1 MYTYTESYPTMS
13 DIKPKQSSSSS
24 GKFLKELPYISYMLY
39 QPVHSFHF
47 SHPSHASYITLNAQ
61 RTMNKGYAI
70 WLIPSA
76 NEKTHYQHLINRL
89 SKLADTDDD
98 GDDDDEGTRKSSP
111 FPSFEPHI
119 TLFAFIPLDTPIGEI
134 SNTLSQVVAR
144 VAAQVSSSGP
154 ERSDT
159 MGTRGAGAS
168 ASELESCKG
177 LEDFVLGLLPAQSGR
192 SYFQS
197 VLAPVKPSTKLLSLR
212 EQTVAAFT
220 PSPSDSDAPQKR
232 DDYFPHLS
240 LFYGDCTPT
249 KRAEIAAIANSDDPS
264 LGSGRATVT
273 IKELGIVRC
282 VGKVEEWEH
291 VESVVL

>member
-1 MYTYTESYPTMS
+1 MPSPNRAAPHPVSLSKSSLYLIYAVPTRAFFS
-13 DIKPKQSSSSS
+13 
-24 GKFLKELPYISYMLY
+24 
-39 QPVHSFHF
+39 F

-89 SKLADTDDD
+89 SKLADTDD
-98 GDDDDEGTRKSSP
+98 EGTRKSSP

-134 SNTLSQVVAR
+134 SNTLRQVVAR

>member
-1 MYTYTESYPTMS
+1 MS
-13 DIKPKQSSSSS
+13 DTKPKQSSSSS
-24 GKFLKELPYISYMLY
+24 GYS
-39 QPVHSFHF
+39 
-47 SHPSHASYITLNAQ
+47 
-61 RTMNKGYAI
+61 I

-98 GDDDDEGTRKSSP
+98 GDGDDEGTRKSSP

-134 SNTLSQVVAR
+134 SNTLRQVVAR
-144 VAAQVSSSGP
+144 VNAQVSSSGP

-220 PSPSDSDAPQKR
+220 PSPSNSYSDSDSHSQKR
-232 DDYFPHLS
+232 EEKDDYFPHLS

>member
-1 MYTYTESYPTMS
+1 MS
-13 DIKPKQSSSSS
+13 DTKPKQSSSSS
-24 GKFLKELPYISYMLY
+24 GKSLKELPIPHICCTNPCILFIF
-39 QPVHSFHF
+39 PI
-47 SHPSHASYITLNAQ
+47 HPTHYAQRLTLNA
-61 RTMNKGYAI
+61 RSIKGYAI

-89 SKLADTDDD
+89 SKLADT
-98 GDDDDEGTRKSSP
+98 DDEGTRKSSP

-134 SNTLSQVVAR
+134 SNTLRQVVAR
-144 VAAQVSSSGP
+144 VAAQISSSGP

-220 PSPSDSDAPQKR
+220 LSPSDSDSPQKR

-240 LFYGDCTPT
+240 LFYGDCSPT

>member
-1 MYTYTESYPTMS
+1 MS
-13 DIKPKQSSSSS
+13 DTKPKQSSSSS
-24 GKFLKELPYISYMLY
+24 GKSLKEFLISHICCTNSCIL
-39 QPVHSFHF
+39 FNF
-47 SHPSHASYITLNAQ
+47 SHPSHALRTTPHAQ
-61 RTMNKGYAI
+61 RTMNKGYSI

-98 GDDDDEGTRKSSP
+98 GDGDDEGTRKSSP

-134 SNTLSQVVAR
+134 SNTLRQVVAR
-144 VAAQVSSSGP
+144 VNAQVSSSGP

-220 PSPSDSDAPQKR
+220 PSPSDSDSDSNSQKR
-232 DDYFPHLS
+232 EEKDDYFPHLS

>member
-1 MYTYTESYPTMS
+1 MS
-13 DIKPKQSSSSS
+13 DTKPKQSSSSS
-24 GKFLKELPYISYMLY
+24 
-39 QPVHSFHF
+39 
-47 SHPSHASYITLNAQ
+47 
-61 RTMNKGYAI
+61 GYAI

-89 SKLADTDDD
+89 SKLADT
-98 GDDDDEGTRKSSP
+98 DDDEGTRKSSP

-134 SNTLSQVVAR
+134 SNTLRQVVAR

-220 PSPSDSDAPQKR
+220 PSPSDSDSHSQKR

-264 LGSGRATVT
+264 LGSGRSTVT

>member
-1 MYTYTESYPTMS
+1 
-13 DIKPKQSSSSS
+13 
-24 GKFLKELPYISYMLY
+24 MLY
-39 QPVHSFHF
+39 QLVHSFHF
-47 SHPSHASYITLNAQ
+47 SHPSRALRSTLNAQ

-98 GDDDDEGTRKSSP
+98 DDDDGGDDEGTRKSSP

-119 TLFAFIPLDTPIGEI
+119 TLFAFIPLDTPVGEI
-134 SNTLSQVVAR
+134 SNTLRQVVAR
-144 VAAQVSSSGP
+144 VATQVSSSGP

-159 MGTRGAGAS
+159 MGTGGAGAS

-177 LEDFVLGLLPAQSGR
+177 MEDFVLGLLPAQSGR

-220 PSPSDSDAPQKR
+220 PSPSDSDSHSQKR

-240 LFYGDCTPT
+240 LFYGDCSPT

>member
-1 MYTYTESYPTMS
+1 MYIYTESYPTMS
-13 DIKPKQSSSSS
+13 DTKPKQSSSSS
-24 GKFLKELPYISYMLY
+24 
-39 QPVHSFHF
+39 
-47 SHPSHASYITLNAQ
+47 
-61 RTMNKGYAI
+61 GYAI

-98 GDDDDEGTRKSSP
+98 GDGDDEGTRKSSP

-134 SNTLSQVVAR
+134 CNTLRQVVAR

-159 MGTRGAGAS
+159 MGTGGPGAS

-220 PSPSDSDAPQKR
+220 PSPSDSDSDSQKR
-232 DDYFPHLS
+232 EEKDDYFPHLS

>member
-1 MYTYTESYPTMS
+1 
-13 DIKPKQSSSSS
+13 
-24 GKFLKELPYISYMLY
+24 MLY

-98 GDDDDEGTRKSSP
+98 DDDEGTRKSSP

-134 SNTLSQVVAR
+134 SNTLRQVVAR

-159 MGTRGAGAS
+159 MGTGGAGAS

-220 PSPSDSDAPQKR
+220 PSPSDSDSDSQKR

-240 LFYGDCTPT
+240 LFYGDCSPT